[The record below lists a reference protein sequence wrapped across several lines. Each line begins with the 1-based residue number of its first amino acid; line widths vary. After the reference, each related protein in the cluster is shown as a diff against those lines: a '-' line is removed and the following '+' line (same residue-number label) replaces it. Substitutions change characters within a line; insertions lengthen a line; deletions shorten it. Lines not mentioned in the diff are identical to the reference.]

1 MTSPIFFPTSPTKVG
16 RKKKKNRL
24 LPKKLGE
31 VKKNRLLPQKL
42 GEVKNKTDFSPKSW
56 EKYVKNSFSALSVI
70 GKKMTSPN
78 LL

>member
-1 MTSPIFFPTSPTKVG
+1 MTSPNFFLTSPKKVG
-16 RKKKKNRL
+16 RSQKINIL

-31 VKKNRLLPQKL
+31 VCKKK
-42 GEVKNKTDFSPKSW
+42 
-56 EKYVKNSFSALSVI
+56 FSALSVI

>member
-1 MTSPIFFPTSPTKVG
+1 MSQKIWEKSYGNMTSPKKVG
-16 RKKKKNRL
+16 RSPKKNIL

-31 VKKNRLLPQKL
+31 VCKKK
-42 GEVKNKTDFSPKSW
+42 
-56 EKYVKNSFSALSVI
+56 FSALSVI